1 MNVTLIVYKF
11 QVDLLLNEAVVNAR
25 ASATRDSDASKPSLA
40 SRVPPAFASPN
51 TEIFRQRVS
60 ELPQL
65 QKLEL
70 KSHALMS
77 HLIKLDTYR
86 GLALW
91 NSGSRYLSQLI
102 NFK

>member
-1 MNVTLIVYKF
+1 MNVTLIGYKF

-25 ASATRDSDASKPSLA
+25 ASATRESDASKPSLA

-77 HLIKLDTYR
+77 HLIKLDAYR

-91 NSGSRYLSQLI
+91 NSGSRYVTLCMSD
-102 NFK
+102 